1 MAAKVKYQ
9 SFQFAAPSIRRGR
22 FFAILLFLRKP
33 GAAHKRT
40 AQPFLLDEVNDI
52 VLLVKGVGLY
62 FIQYLDYIVEEVM
75 RVVEQ
80 IAERV

>member
-1 MAAKVKYQ
+1 MQISENRV
-9 SFQFAAPSIRRGR
+9 SSI
-22 FFAILLFLRKP
+22 KTT
-33 GAAHKRT
+33 KS
-40 AQPFLLDEVNDI
+40 FLLNEVNDI